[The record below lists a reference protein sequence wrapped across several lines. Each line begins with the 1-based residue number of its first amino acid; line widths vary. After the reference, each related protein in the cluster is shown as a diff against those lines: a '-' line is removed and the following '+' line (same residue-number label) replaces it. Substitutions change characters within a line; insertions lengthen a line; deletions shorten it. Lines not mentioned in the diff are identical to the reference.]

1 MEPSMPF
8 AGDTATLVE
17 MLAPSLSL
25 FCWLWYFR
33 RQTRIAREAEDHLG
47 ALASARMAGQDDDNG
62 NWHSGKDPEGVVGMT
77 SSLPPEGQA
86 GLALPPPALTP
97 ASRRE
102 SHRRLPSP

>member
-17 MLAPSLSL
+17 MLALSLSL

-47 ALASARMAGQDDDNG
+47 ALASARMAGQDDENG
-62 NWHSGKDPEGVVGMT
+62 NWHSGKDPEALSAWPAA
-77 SSLPPEGQA
+77 SSPRA
-86 GLALPPPALTP
+86 
-97 ASRRE
+97 
-102 SHRRLPSP
+102 RLD